1 MSVFFKVIDIQIN
14 DCFKTTV
21 QHKIYINFDFELRIK
36 NIKIGLHSINNAMWA
51 HYESKSQCITQLNYL
66 DIHKLNHMLVL
77 LVLGN

>member
-1 MSVFFKVIDIQIN
+1 MIALKVQVN
-14 DCFKTTV
+14 TNF
-21 QHKIYINFDFELRIK
+21 YNNFDFELRIK